1 MIFLFF
7 FCSGTVQRQWTSL
20 VYGGKCEP
28 RIVFRAVGLVQE
40 RNALTLTSNDLDAHR
55 MYWNENVLRHDE
67 LAMRDKIL
75 NSICPDVYGLIP
87 LKLAIVLA
95 ICSSSPTSNN
105 GESGGSKQRHQS
117 HVLIVGDPGMAK
129 SKLLLSAVAIAPRAI
144 HTSGEGCSAVGLTAA
159 AVQVIIIPLKT

>member
-1 MIFLFF
+1 M
-7 FCSGTVQRQWTSL
+7 
-20 VYGGKCEP
+20 YGGKCEP
-28 RIVFRAVGLVQE
+28 RIAFRAVGLVQE

-55 MYWNENVLRHDE
+55 LYWNENASLHGE

-75 NSICPDVYGLIP
+75 KSICPDVYGLIP

-95 ICSSSPTSNN
+95 ICSSSLTSTNVK
-105 GESGGSKQRHQS
+105 SDGSEQRHQS

-144 HTSGEGCSAVGLTAA
+144 HASGEGCSAAGLTAA
-159 AVQVIIIPLKT
+159 AVMVISFPLRTYKIE